1 MSNGQQRRWSS
12 TDDEIGKLLHANGAA
27 VDGLEHDKARSQDA
41 DQQVGPGDGSEC
53 QDDGTLAFTTSGD
66 CNEAGAQHGM

>member
-1 MSNGQQRRWSS
+1 M
-12 TDDEIGKLLHANGAA
+12 
-27 VDGLEHDKARSQDA
+27 DGLEHDKARSQDA